1 MQYCHCITEEGVEN
15 MTRNA
20 KNLLHL
26 DLTGCQGIQNLFIY
40 QISPN
45 MLFSD
50 VSRSFLGFE
59 PKTNANKLI
68 EHHEYLIR
76 ESKSVLLLQ
85 RVIRGFIAQV
95 REVRKVRLARQNAVI
110 APMIQAVVRGFIG
123 RSRAAD
129 AKTLA
134 ATIQAT
140 ILIQVFW
147 RQCRVRRDL
156 SKKLQFLTKLRKRG
170 VSSSCIQRVFRG
182 HYYGRNV
189 VRHAKAQKL
198 QDYLDKANERASR
211 LIACCCIQRSLK
223 CAFSRKHRLGLVE
236 LKKLE
241 TKRHQQLY
249 KSVTVFQ
256 KYARLRNSMKIVSL
270 RKEEYR
276 IRKLRELKATKLQ
289 AAWRYVTKRRIS
301 HRESLRRR
309 DTAAARLQ
317 AMWHI
322 IISNRN
328 FAKFELQRTAQNA
341 RRQSAIAVLQRT
353 ARLRAWRS
361 SVQRN
366 KQLKQSLLR
375 QSIASVCIQRSIR
388 CCLCRERKECLKDLK
403 NIRTRMNVLFPK
415 SQSVAQ
421 ELCELDSKIA
431 TLTSEIDYFEKDR
444 DYQERELHL
453 INQTS
458 SKYWDTDRITGIPQ
472 RFLKSVITAQL
483 KRIQHETNFS
493 MKIRKTEIDELTKQ
507 RQELMRTNEFL
518 KSEMSYLN
526 SEALQRAKM
535 ERFKNNRNKNNTKN
549 SY

>member
-20 KNLLHL
+20 RNLLHL

-59 PKTNANKLI
+59 PKTNAKKLI

-76 ESKSVLLLQ
+76 ESESVLLLQ

-95 REVRKVRLARQNAVI
+95 REVRKVRLARQNAVV

-140 ILIQVFW
+140 LLIQVFW
-147 RQCRVRRDL
+147 RQCKARQDL
-156 SKKLQFLTKLRKRG
+156 SKKMQFLTKLRKRG

-198 QDYLDKANERASR
+198 QDSLDKANERASR

-223 CAFSRKHRLGLVE
+223 CAFSRKHRLCLVE

-249 KSVTVFQ
+249 NSVTVFQ
-256 KYARLRNSMKIVSL
+256 KHARLRYSRKMVSL
-270 RKEEYR
+270 RREDYR
-276 IRKLRELKATKLQ
+276 ARNLCELKATKLQ
-289 AAWRYVTKRRIS
+289 AAWRYVTERRIS
-301 HRESLRRR
+301 NRESQRRR
-309 DTAAARLQ
+309 DKAAVRLQ
-317 AMWHI
+317 AMWHKI
-322 IISNRN
+322 FSIRN
-328 FAKFELQRTAQNA
+328 FAKFELQRIAQNT
-341 RRQSAIAVLQRT
+341 RRQSAIAVLQRI
-353 ARLRAWRS
+353 ARLRARRS

-375 QSIASVCIQRSIR
+375 QSIASVCIQSSIR
-388 CCLCRERKECLKDLK
+388 CYLCRERMECQKDLK
-403 NIRTRMNVLFPK
+403 NIEARMNVLFPK
-415 SQSVAQ
+415 SQSVSQ
-421 ELCELDSKIA
+421 ELRELDSKIA
-431 TLTSEIDYFEKDR
+431 ILTSEIDYFK
-444 DYQERELHL
+444 
-453 INQTS
+453 
-458 SKYWDTDRITGIPQ
+458 KG
-472 RFLKSVITAQL
+472 
-483 KRIQHETNFS
+483 
-493 MKIRKTEIDELTKQ
+493 
-507 RQELMRTNEFL
+507 
-518 KSEMSYLN
+518 
-526 SEALQRAKM
+526 
-535 ERFKNNRNKNNTKN
+535 
-549 SY
+549 